1 MVELRSNQ
9 DCCGCMACVHVCRH
23 GAISVTSDAMGFAHV
38 KYDASRCVECGEC
51 DRVCDFN
58 ASRSERAPDVAS
70 RGYAV
75 RHKAIAEVERSQ
87 SGAAFA
93 AISDEVLRS
102 GGVVYGAAFGE
113 HFKVVHRRGD
123 TAAERDAFRGSKYVQ
138 SDMMGIYPSVRKD
151 LREGRHVLFTG
162 TPCQVAA
169 MRRYIPEELQT
180 GLLLV
185 DVICHGV
192 SAPGTWQDYVRYLER
207 KQGSEVEVVKFR
219 DKKFGWSS
227 HYESFR
233 FADGSEIY
241 PRFRFYSLY
250 TIRKSCARCPYCNL
264 ERPSD
269 LTIGDYWGLE
279 RLSTEFA
286 NDNRGCSLVLVNTE
300 KGARMFDRISDSVDY
315 LEAAGPE
322 QYSQPNLISATV
334 LPPKRERF
342 ELAYKWFGIRGAL
355 WAAGYAG
362 LPLLMRRSRDW
373 YRRNFGGKK

>member
-1 MVELRSNQ
+1 
-9 DCCGCMACVHVCRH
+9 MACVHVCRH
-23 GAISVTSDAMGFAHV
+23 GAISVTRDAMGFAHA
-38 KYDASRCVECGEC
+38 KYDTSRCVECGEC

-58 ASRSERAPDVAS
+58 ALRPERDERIAS
-70 RGYAV
+70 KGYAV
-75 RHKAIAEVERSQ
+75 RHKDVGEVERSQ

-113 HFKVVHRRGD
+113 HFKVVHHRAT

-151 LREGRHVLFTG
+151 LREGRQVLFTG

-192 SAPGTWQDYVRYLER
+192 SAPGAWEEYLKWLER
-207 KQGSEVEVVKFR
+207 KQGSEVVMVKFR

-241 PRFRFYSLY
+241 PKFRFYSLY

-264 ERPSD
+264 ARPSD
-269 LTIGDYWGLE
+269 VTIGDYWGLE
-279 RLSTEFA
+279 RLSKEFA
-286 NDNRGCSLVLVNTE
+286 SDDRGCSLVLVNTK
-300 KGARMFDRISDSVDY
+300 KGARMFSRISESVDY
-315 LEAAGPE
+315 IEAGGPE
-322 QYSQPNLISATV
+322 RYLQPNLRSATE
-334 LPPKRERF
+334 LPPKRMRF
-342 ELAYKWFGIRGAL
+342 ERGYKLFGIRGAL
-355 WAAGYAG
+355 WMSGFAG
-362 LPLLMRRSRDW
+362 LPLLVRKIRD
-373 YRRNFGGKK
+373 KLM